1 MKPLRLRG
9 LLALTPFG
17 SAAPLVLEGRRG
29 LGVVRHTIFLADDH
43 EYRSEETLIVPCR
56 LHLTHPGEQ

>member
-9 LLALTPFG
+9 LLAFTPFG
-17 SAAPLVLEGRRG
+17 SAASVVFEGTHG
-29 LGVVRHTIFLADDH
+29 LGVGRHTIFLADDH